1 MHGAFAHGGTIV
13 KIGEE
18 LPTLARAVTRDDI
31 RAYAEASGD
40 RNPLH
45 LDGDAARAAGFDD
58 VIAHGMFTMGHMA
71 TCVVSWAGEDA
82 WVERIAA
89 QFRAPVGVGDAIVA
103 GGRVKAIEGDRVTI
117 EAWVELDRG
126 GQTVWPVRKGEVVIR
141 LPEGP

>member
-1 MHGAFAHGGTIV
+1 MHGTFAHGGTIV

-71 TCVVSWAGEDA
+71 TCVVAWAGEGA
-82 WVERIAA
+82 FVERISA
-89 QFRAPVGVGDAIVA
+89 QFRAPVQTGDTIIT
-103 GGRVKAIEGDRVTI
+103 GGRVKAVDEDRVTVD
-117 EAWVELDRG
+117 AWVELG
-126 GQTVWPVRKGEVVIR
+126 GGAADLPVRKGEVVLR
-141 LPEGP
+141 VRRA